1 MTKPWKPTF
10 LESRCLQ
17 QLDVAENWRILD
29 REQPPI
35 EEVLPWKPFV
45 RIFWFNWLVFGL
57 LFVAI
62 GVGFAVALDSSSLP
76 TIASGAVAGVVLG
89 GLMAVGATNIY
100 RRAWNRRAKSY
111 LED

>member
-1 MTKPWKPTF
+1 MSRPWKPSF

-35 EEVLPWKPFV
+35 DEILPWTPFV
-45 RIFWFNWLVFGL
+45 RIFWFNWAVFGV
-57 LFVAI
+57 LFAAI
-62 GVGFAVALDSSSLP
+62 GVGFAVALDSTNL
-76 TIASGAVAGVVLG
+76 TVIGLGGASGVVAGAV
-89 GLMAVGATNIY
+89 MAIGATNIY

-111 LED
+111 LEE